1 MAPGEPRDGEAVSWE
16 LVLALRG
23 QRRCRRIAS
32 HYVGT
37 SKVGILPCCP
47 TSRSSLPAAHC
58 VTPETELTSHYF
70 VSSARNMRRD
80 DPEVDRYPNDGM

>member
-1 MAPGEPRDGEAVSWE
+1 MTPSEQLRPAPEGATHVTWFSPALPDFDLGTC
-16 LVLALRG
+16 LAATPEDQGL
-23 QRRCRRIAS
+23 
-32 HYVGT
+32 
-37 SKVGILPCCP
+37 
-47 TSRSSLPAAHC
+47 SLPAAHC